1 MPSLSNAECMDH
13 EVAES
18 ISSDVLQELVMNAFG
33 LVRRVH
39 KFHCETEIPN
49 KVPRAKDRQKV
60 RLSMTNINMEPF

>member
-1 MPSLSNAECMDH
+1 MPSLSDAECMDH

-39 KFHCETEIPN
+39 KFLCETEIPN

-60 RLSMTNINMEPF
+60 